1 MSSDWGSF
9 LGREIPP
16 AFVRREVLVAP
27 GLERIY
33 DESEWWDALVVVARG
48 ALELECVSGRRCCF
62 EAGAMLW
69 LVGLP
74 LRALHARGDEPAV
87 LIAVSRRRCDEFRP
101 PAPS

>member
-9 LGREIPP
+9 VGRPLPP
-16 AFVRREVLVAP
+16 AFVRREVSVAP
-27 GLERIY
+27 GFERPY
-33 DESEWWDALVVVARG
+33 DEAEWADALVVVERG

-62 EAGAMLW
+62 DTGAMLW

-87 LIAVSRRRCDEFRP
+87 LIAVSRRRADEFRP
-101 PAPS
+101 PASS